1 MNKEKEISSWRR
13 KIFGGQ
19 TKRKLEK
26 EKEGLRIHSLCP
38 LRMVSFKP
46 VVLCL

>member
-1 MNKEKEISSWRR
+1 MNKEKEISSWRGN
-13 KIFGGQ
+13 IFGGQ
-19 TKRKLEK
+19 KKRKTEK

-38 LRMVSFKP
+38 LRMVSFRS